1 MTVFIAAVVHGS
13 IIAKKGRLAQRLR
26 QAGPGAGA
34 APSGTSLAGSGTAK
48 RSLCAENLTRR

>member
-26 QAGPGAGA
+26 QAGPAWRDPVQ
-34 APSGTSLAGSGTAK
+34 PSAVSALK
-48 RSLCAENLTRR
+48 I